1 MTALTSSIP
10 SKHSCDRSTR
20 SLLQMQPNEKL
31 SLILNYSTMKKQ
43 ILVIDDSKAIRYL
56 LQTVLGQ
63 SYKVTTASD
72 ASSAMFWLTKK
83 NLPDLI
89 IADPKLPDTGNWELI
104 QYLLTSGLYGD
115 IPVIALSALDKNET
129 VLKCDDLGVKYFFMK
144 PFNPIEMVRVVE
156 QITSNKPVYDKS
168 SLKLV

>member
-1 MTALTSSIP
+1 MIRLTSSIP
-10 SKHSCDRSTR
+10 SKYSSDRFTR
-20 SLLQMQPNEKL
+20 SRLQMQPNEKL

-63 SYKVTTASD
+63 NYTVATAAD
-72 ASSAMFWLTKK
+72 ASSAMSWLTKK

-89 IADPKLPDTGNWELI
+89 IADPQLPDTGNWELI

-115 IPVIALSALDKNET
+115 IPVIALSSLEKKET
-129 VLKCDDLGVKYFFMK
+129 ILKCDDLGVKYFFMK
-144 PFNPIEMVRVVE
+144 PFNPIEMVSIVE
-156 QITSNKPVYDKS
+156 QITSNRPVYHES